1 MNFFEGELHR
11 MFSGNDIIH
20 DPKIVGRTLLGK
32 IDDDLRVKLQFVS
45 TEVHKHYDAIQVSI
59 LNRTDGLVDRETM
72 LFGDIIG
79 VKNTNIS
86 GRVNPYMW
94 EEGVGK
100 AYWYTPVTASD
111 KALIADNRPRLRGDV
126 PIRRDGNVPMRN
138 SQTRWTFGKNR
149 GMLLC
154 RKEAAT

>member
-32 IDDDLRVKLQFVS
+32 LDDDLRVKLQFVS
-45 TEVHKHYDAIQVSI
+45 TGIAKHYDAIQVSI

-79 VKNTNIS
+79 TKMTRS
-86 GRVNPYMW
+86 SDKVNPYMW
-94 EEGVGK
+94 EEGIGK
-100 AYWYTPVTASD
+100 AYWYTPVLVSE
-111 KALIADNRPRLRGDV
+111 KAQIADTVLDYV
-126 PIRRDGNVPMRN
+126 
-138 SQTRWTFGKNR
+138 
-149 GMLLC
+149 GMYQSEGIAMSL
-154 RKEAAT
+154 

>member
-1 MNFFEGELHR
+1 MNFFESELR
-11 MFSGNDIIH
+11 LMFGNNNIIN

-94 EEGVGK
+94 EAGVGK

-111 KALIADNRPRLRGDV
+111 KALIADTVLDYV
-126 PIRRDGNVPMRN
+126 
-138 SQTRWTFGKNR
+138 
-149 GMLLC
+149 GMYQSEGMAMSL
-154 RKEAAT
+154 